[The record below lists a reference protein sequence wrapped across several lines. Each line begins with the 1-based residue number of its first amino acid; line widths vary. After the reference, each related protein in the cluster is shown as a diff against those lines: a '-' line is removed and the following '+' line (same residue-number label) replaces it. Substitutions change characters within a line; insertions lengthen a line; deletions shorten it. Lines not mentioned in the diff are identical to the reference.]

1 MPHYV
6 LLLHCRRFAPI
17 YAGSKNGF
25 CCSSLAT
32 QELNHGYSIS
42 LRSRLSVNYLFG
54 GTIHAECVEGCVDD
68 MTCVDGL

>member
-17 YAGSKNGF
+17 YAGSKSGF

-42 LRSRLSVNYLFG
+42 LRSRLS
-54 GTIHAECVEGCVDD
+54 TICLVERSMQNVLRGVL
-68 MTCVDGL
+68 MT